1 MINRFEANY
10 AFLSNFFMFPVHY
23 EGLWFP
29 SSEHAYQA
37 AKTII
42 LAERIM
48 IRDCGSA
55 AQAKRLGS
63 KKRKKITLRA
73 EWDSIRVDKMTDIL
87 RSKFENPRL
96 MEMLIN
102 TNPEQLIEGNYWH
115 DNFWGDCAC
124 EKCEDIQGRNNL
136 GEVLMKVRSELL
148 ERN

>member
-1 MINRFEANY
+1 MINRFDGKY
-10 AFLSNFFMFPVHY
+10 AFLSNFFMMPVYY

-42 LAERIM
+42 LAERLIV
-48 IRDCGSA
+48 RDCGTTY
-55 AQAKRLGS
+55 QAKKIGS
-63 KKRKKITLRA
+63 KKRNKITLRPG
-73 EWDSIRVDKMTDIL
+73 WDSIRVEKMSDIL
-87 RSKFENPRL
+87 RSKFENPKL
-96 MEMLIN
+96 KQLLID
-102 TNPEQLIEGNYWH
+102 TNSEKLIEGNYWH

-136 GEVLMKVRSELL
+136 GEVLMIVRSEII